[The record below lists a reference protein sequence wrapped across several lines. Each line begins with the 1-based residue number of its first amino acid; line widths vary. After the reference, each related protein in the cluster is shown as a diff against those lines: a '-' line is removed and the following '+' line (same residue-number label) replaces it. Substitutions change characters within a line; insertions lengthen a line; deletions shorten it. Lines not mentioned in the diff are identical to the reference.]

1 MRGLRAVAMAV
12 VVGAFT
18 LTGCGEDDPAGPGGG
33 AAPPDLSGSYTL
45 QSFTQG
51 GVTLTPPIVMGTF
64 DLTQTAS
71 TDTEASGTFDVD
83 ITVPDGQ
90 GGQNRIVDAGTYT
103 VRSNGTFEQNGD
115 DQQTVGTYTLVGPVL
130 TVTVTDPPAAASVTV
145 WQR

>member
-1 MRGLRAVAMAV
+1 MRGARTLAAGMVA
-12 VVGAFT
+12 GAF
-18 LTGCGEDDPAGPGGG
+18 LIAGCGDDDPAGPGGG
-33 AAPPDLSGSYTL
+33 PPPDLSGAYTL

-64 DLTQTAS
+64 TLTQTTS
-71 TDTEASGTFDVD
+71 NDTEASGTFAVD

-90 GGQNRIVDAGTYT
+90 GGQTNIVDAGTYT
-103 VRSNGTFEQNGD
+103 VRSNGTFEQDGD
-115 DQQTVGTYTLVGPVL
+115 AQQTIGTYTLAGDVL